1 MNRSRLGMTAA
12 QAWVLALT
20 SVASLMVALDA
31 LVVSTALS
39 TIRVHLHASLED
51 LEWTVNAY
59 VLSLAVLLM
68 TGAALGDRL
77 GRRRMFA
84 AGMGLFTAASAAC
97 ALARNI
103 GWLIAARAVQGAG
116 AAVMLPLAL
125 ALLSAAF
132 PPGQRPRALGIFG
145 AVTGLGGVLGPLV
158 GGAVVQGLSWPWIFW
173 VNVPIGLAT
182 IAFTRA
188 RIGESFGP
196 DAALDLPG
204 LLLVTGG
211 VFGVVWALVR
221 GNPAGW
227 GSTEVIGALAGGV
240 ALVAA
245 FVAWELRARSPMLP
259 MRLFGSRAFSSGNA
273 AIFFLWGSGLG
284 IVFFLAQFL
293 QIGLHYT
300 PLAAGV
306 RLMPWGAT
314 VIVAAPV
321 AGGRIRR
328 AGERPFLTGGLL
340 LVAAGGAWLALAAG
354 PDLAYWQLLVPLVL
368 TGLGFS
374 AAIPAAQSSVMSHVA
389 PQHIGKASG
398 TFTMLR
404 QLGGAFGIAV
414 AVAVF
419 TRSGSYASAQAFSDG
434 FGPALGICAAIALA
448 GAVAGLLAPARRG
461 TSRPAVAAA
470 GTVSRLQ
477 AGAETPEAS
486 TMEYGHPGV
495 PHTADTTGTTRS
507 GRTAGEPL
515 RQLSKGQIH
524 DHDPVQH

>member
-1 MNRSRLGMTAA
+1 MTRSQRGMTAA

-39 TIRVHLHASLED
+39 TIRVHLHASLAD

-77 GRRRMFA
+77 GRRRLFA

-97 ALARNI
+97 ALAQNV

-132 PPGQRPRALGIFG
+132 TPEQRPRALGIFG
-145 AVTGLGGVLGPLV
+145 AVTGLGVVLGPLV

-173 VNVPIGLAT
+173 LNVPVGLVT
-182 IAFTRA
+182 IALTRT

-196 DAALDLPG
+196 DSALDLPG

-211 VFGVVWALVR
+211 VFGIVWALVR
-221 GNPAGW
+221 GNSVGW
-227 GSTEVIGALAGGV
+227 GSTEVVGTAAAGV
-240 ALVAA
+240 ALVIA
-245 FVAWELRARSPMLP
+245 FIAWEVRVRQPMLP
-259 MRLFGSRAFSSGNA
+259 MRLFGSRPFAAGNA
-273 AIFFLWGSGLG
+273 AIFLLWSSALG
-284 IVFFLAQFL
+284 AVFFLAQFL
-293 QIGLHYT
+293 QIALHYD

-306 RLMPWGAT
+306 RLMPWGAA
-314 VIVAAPV
+314 VFVAAPI
-321 AGGRIRR
+321 AGARIRR
-328 AGERPFLTGGLL
+328 AGERSFITGGLL
-340 LVAAGGAWLALAAG
+340 LVATGAGWLALAAK
-354 PDLAYWQLLVPLVL
+354 PHLAYWQVIAPLIL

-374 AAIPAAQSSVMSHVA
+374 MAIPATQSSVLSHVA
-389 PQHIGKASG
+389 PQYIGKASG

-404 QLGGAFGIAV
+404 QLGGAFGIAL

-419 TRSGSYASAQAFSDG
+419 ARSGSYASAQAFTDG
-434 FGPALGICAAIALA
+434 FGPALGSCAALALA
-448 GAVAGLLAPARRG
+448 GSVAGLLAPARPG
-461 TSRPAVAAA
+461 VSQPTAAA
-470 GTVSRLQ
+470 AAAVSRQ
-477 AGAETPEAS
+477 QTGAGAPT
-486 TMEYGHPGV
+486 
-495 PHTADTTGTTRS
+495 D
-507 GRTAGEPL
+507 
-515 RQLSKGQIH
+515 
-524 DHDPVQH
+524 